1 MADGT
6 ARQPLPGAE
15 GRQPPAEAEREVQE
29 LQPGQPVQH
38 GDHQHAQPGQQ
49 VPQAPGQGNQ
59 APPPA
64 VQISVGEVKG
74 AFSGATIRI
83 QDQPIAAGGLVAGAS
98 AAAAFATSRV
108 TESPAAIVGA
118 GLATG
123 LATGITTLAAFYM
136 ANKQQTEEAIRRA
149 VERERHVQVENID
162 EGSLL
167 VRVKF
172 LTLAGYWVIRS
183 LNERIHAGTDR
194 NCLQLLLEDEL
205 QRVGWTGPIQVGLEG
220 WWFAEEEGQEEE
232 EAAGMEQ
239 EERWEWAGMG
249 DKQSVPASVTTE
261 GDSGLPEDVSSV
273 AAMSIAS
280 AGEVEEGP
288 LKPSRASLQKH
299 KDSPTAQRHIKA
311 CRSWEEGAEILTNSG
326 YTDMTG
332 VKSLVLGFMQR
343 DTTLPRFTSTV
354 LSLLNLNKAQ
364 LKQLTASQLQ
374 ADPTNSTCL
383 LLTALQLPY
392 GDSRVQ
398 TLQQVV
404 AAVLQH
410 GPGDW
415 LYQHLHHI
423 YCYLGWTIWE
433 ASPKPKPTM
442 MSKLFKR
449 SDLPT
454 TNLSALAK
462 ALSAMASSLMYK
474 QDHLETVYS
483 TALLSKE
490 VSETEAIRQFEHFLR
505 LAPECDWFVPRAH
518 YRLSTLYGHQQD
530 RQKVIHHFTRG
541 QQREASRLPGFKEVP
556 RFIKDPARK
565 AYEQFN

>member
-6 ARQPLPGAE
+6 ARQPLPGDE
-15 GRQPPAEAEREVQE
+15 GQQTPAEAEREVHE
-29 LQPGQPVQH
+29 LQPRQ
-38 GDHQHAQPGQQ
+38 AGQQ
-49 VPQAPGQGNQ
+49 RPQAPGQENVAQ
-59 APPPA
+59 PPA
-64 VQISVGEVKG
+64 LQMAVGKVGDFFGG
-74 AFSGATIRI
+74 AIIRI
-83 QDQPIAAGGLVAGAS
+83 QSQALAAAGLVGGLVAGS
-98 AAAAFATSRV
+98 SGAAAFAASKV
-108 TESPAAIVGA
+108 TDSPGAIVGA

-123 LATGITTLAAFYM
+123 LATGVTTLAAFYL
-136 ANKQQTEEAIRRA
+136 ANKQQTEEALRRA
-149 VERERHVQVENID
+149 VERERHIQVEEIE

-172 LTLAGYWVIRS
+172 LTLAGYWVMRS

-194 NCLQLLLEDEL
+194 TCLQLLLEDEL
-205 QRVGWTGPIQVGLEG
+205 QRIGWTGPIQVGLEG

-232 EAAGMEQ
+232 EEAGMEQ

-249 DKQSVPASVTTE
+249 EKQSVPGSVTTE

-273 AAMSIAS
+273 AAMSISS

-299 KDSPTAQRHIKA
+299 KDSPTAQRYIKA
-311 CRSWEEGAEILTNSG
+311 YRSWEEGAEILTSSG
-326 YTDMTG
+326 YSDVAG
-332 VKSLVLGFMQR
+332 VKALVLGFMQR
-343 DTTLPRFTSTV
+343 DTVPSYHTSTV
-354 LSLLNLNKAQ
+354 LYEQSWLNLNKAQ
-364 LKQLTASQLQ
+364 LKKLTISQLQ
-374 ADPTNSTCL
+374 ADPTDSTCL
-383 LLTALQLPY
+383 LLTALQLPH

-404 AAVLQH
+404 DAVLQH

-423 YCYLGWTIWE
+423 YLYLGWTIWE

-490 VSETEAIRQFEHFLR
+490 VSETEAIRQLEHFLR
-505 LAPECDWFVPRAH
+505 LAPECDWFVPLAH
-518 YRLSTLYGHQQD
+518 YRLTTLYGHQQD
-530 RQKVIHHFTRG
+530 RQKVIHHFTTG
-541 QQREASRLPGFKEVP
+541 QQREANRLPVFPEVP
-556 RFIKDPARK
+556 KHTKDPARK